1 MPSPELDSSL
11 RSLLAG
17 TTGDAGVTIE
27 DLRRLSGGASRETW
41 SFDLVRTDGTRRRLI
56 LRRDP
61 PAAPKGNM
69 GLEAALISAAG
80 AAGVPVPGLVT
91 TSDDRSVLGSSFMVM
106 ERLEGETIPRR
117 ILRQPELAPARA
129 GLARE
134 CGRILAALH
143 SIAPDAVPGLESADP
158 LAQYRGVLKA
168 LNGSSPAFEVAF
180 RWLEDN
186 RPAARRPSVVH
197 GDFRNGN
204 LIVGPEGIRAVL
216 DWELA
221 HAGDPM
227 EDLGWLCVKSWRF
240 GVGLPVGG
248 FGTYEDLIIGY
259 EEAGGD
265 PVERSTLLWWEVFGN
280 LRWGIICMMQA
291 SAHTSRAVRS
301 VELAAIGRRVCEV
314 EWDLLAILPGPGG
327 TAGVTAAGNPDG
339 AAAPGSG
346 SGPGPFDGYLHGSPD
361 AAGLVEAVREYLE
374 NDVMAATDGRVKFH
388 ARVAV
393 NVLGMVERELAL
405 GPDQAARHRVGL
417 ASLGL
422 TDEAGLAAA
431 IRLGELGPE
440 DPGVRSVLTETV
452 RSKLEVANP
461 AYLAAPEVP
470 VTASSP

>member
-1 MPSPELDSSL
+1 MPAPELESSL
-11 RSLLAG
+11 RAVL
-17 TTGDAGVTIE
+17 AGVTGDSGASVV

-41 SFDLVRTDGTRRRLI
+41 SFDLVGSDGQLRPLI

-69 GLEAALISAAG
+69 ALEAALISAAG
-80 AAGVPVPGLVT
+80 AAGVPVPGLVMA
-91 TSDDRSVLGSSFMVM
+91 SDDRSLLGSSFMVVD
-106 ERLEGETIPRR
+106 RLEGETIPRR

-129 GLARE
+129 GLARA

-143 SIAPDAVPGLESADP
+143 AIPVEAVPGLESPDP
-158 LAQYRGVLKA
+158 LDQYRDVLKA
-168 LNGSSPAFEVAF
+168 LNGTSPVFELTL
-180 RWLEDN
+180 RWLEGN
-186 RPAARRPSVVH
+186 RPAPRTPAVVH

-248 FGTYEDLIIGY
+248 FGTYEDLMAGY

-265 PVERSTLLWWEVFGN
+265 PVDRSALLWWEVFGN

-291 SAHTSRAVRS
+291 SAHTSRAIRS

-314 EWDLLAILPGPGG
+314 EWDLLAILPGARTAPGVLHSP
-327 TAGVTAAGNPDG
+327 AGLEPDRP
-339 AAAPGSG
+339 AAPET
-346 SGPGPFDGYLHGSPD
+346 PGLGYLHGSPD
-361 AAGLVEAVREYLE
+361 VAGLVEAVREYLE
-374 NDVMAATDGRVKFH
+374 NDVMTATEGRVRFH

-393 NVLGMVERELAL
+393 NVLGMVERELA
-405 GPDQAARHRVGL
+405 
-417 ASLGL
+417 
-422 TDEAGLAAA
+422 
-431 IRLGELGPE
+431 
-440 DPGVRSVLTETV
+440 
-452 RSKLEVANP
+452 
-461 AYLAAPEVP
+461 
-470 VTASSP
+470 

>member
-1 MPSPELDSSL
+1 M
-11 RSLLAG
+11 A
-17 TTGDAGVTIE
+17 IE

-41 SFDLVRTDGTRRRLI
+41 SFDLVMSDGARRPLI

-69 GLEAALISAAG
+69 ALEAALIAAAG

-91 TSDDRSVLGSSFMVM
+91 ASDDRSVLGSSFMVV

-143 SIAPDAVPGLESADP
+143 AIPPDAVPGLESADP
-158 LAQYRGVLKA
+158 LAQYRGILSVLSRA
-168 LNGSSPAFEVAF
+168 SAVFEVAF

-186 RPAARRPSVVH
+186 RPPTRGPSVVH

-204 LIVGPEGIRAVL
+204 LIVGSEGIRAVL

-221 HAGDPM
+221 HVGDPM

-248 FGTYEDLIIGY
+248 FGTYEDLIAGY

-265 PVERSTLLWWEVFGN
+265 PVERSALLWWEVFGN

-291 SAHTSRAVRS
+291 SAHTSGAIRS

-314 EWDLLAILPGPGG
+314 EWDLLAVLPGPDGA
-327 TAGVTAAGNPDG
+327 TGVTDPSGPAGE
-339 AAAPGSG
+339 AAPSP
-346 SGPGPFDGYLHGSPD
+346 SGPPEGYLHGSPD

-374 NDVMAATDGRVKFH
+374 KDVMAATEGRVRFH

-405 GPDQAARHRVGL
+405 GADQAARYRAGL

-422 TDEAGLAAA
+422 IDEAGLAEA
-431 IRLGELGPE
+431 IRLGERGPE

-452 RSKLEVANP
+452 RSMLEVANP
-461 AYLAAPEVP
+461 AYLAAPEAP
-470 VTASSP
+470 VTAPGR

>member
-1 MPSPELDSSL
+1 ARY
-11 RSLLAG
+11 RSLF
-17 TTGDAGVTIE
+17 E
-27 DLRRLSGGASRETW
+27 
-41 SFDLVRTDGTRRRLI
+41 
-56 LRRDP
+56 
-61 PAAPKGNM
+61 
-69 GLEAALISAAG
+69 
-80 AAGVPVPGLVT
+80 
-91 TSDDRSVLGSSFMVM
+91 
-106 ERLEGETIPRR
+106 
-117 ILRQPELAPARA
+117 
-129 GLARE
+129 
-134 CGRILAALH
+134 
-143 SIAPDAVPGLESADP
+143 
-158 LAQYRGVLKA
+158 A
-168 LNGSSPAFEVAF
+168 LNGVSPVFEAAF

-186 RPAARRPSVVH
+186 RPAPRVPSIVH

-204 LIVGPEGIRAVL
+204 LIVGPDGIRAVL

-221 HAGDPM
+221 HVGDPM

-248 FGTYEDLIIGY
+248 FGTYEDLITGY

-265 PVERSTLLWWEVFGN
+265 PVERSSLLWWEVFGN

-291 SAHTSRAVRS
+291 SAHTGRAIRS

-314 EWDLLAILPGPGG
+314 EWDLLSILSGPE
-327 TAGVTAAGNPDG
+327 G
-339 AAAPGSG
+339 AARVPEPASQAMSAAPEAPMSPAPEAPMSPAPEAPMSAAPEAPMSPAPEAPG
-346 SGPGPFDGYLHGSPD
+346 GYLHGSPD

-374 NDVMAATDGRVKFH
+374 NDVMAATDGRVRFH

-405 GPDQAARHRVGL
+405 GPDQAARHRAGL

-431 IRLGELGPE
+431 IRVGELGPE

-461 AYLAAPEVP
+461 AYLAAPGVP
-470 VTASSP
+470 APAPGP